1 MALLT
6 RIHNLFPVWLLL
18 AILLSP
24 NLLLGAQSATPDGDW
39 WQKSSAAEQEGFIL
53 GYGECYASADSTR
66 VREISDEAD
75 IRIAV
80 STYYQSHASERHRP
94 TAKVLQDVWS
104 GHINVRGSKPA
115 REGEGWRERHGF
127 LDGGW
132 WKGSNPSEQLG
143 FVEGYVT
150 CHNAEQKHQPPLR
163 HLPSMYVSQVSYWY
177 DQPGDDDAV
186 AQRRAT
192 KIQEVLTRI
201 EMPAVAGKR

>member
-1 MALLT
+1 MSIPARL
-6 RIHNLFPVWLLL
+6 HNQVYFSLLL
-18 AILLSP
+18 CSLLSP
-24 NLLLGAQSATPDGDW
+24 ALLLGAQSATPDGDW

-80 STYYQSHASERHRP
+80 STYYQSHAAERHRP
-94 TAKVLQDVWS
+94 TAKVLQVVWS
-104 GHINVRGSKPA
+104 GHIVVRGSKPA

-143 FVEGYVT
+143 FVEGYVA
-150 CHNAEQKHQPPLR
+150 CHNAEERKQPPLR
-163 HLPSMYVSQVSYWY
+163 HLPSLYVSQVSSWY
-177 DQPGDDDAV
+177 DQAGDEDAV

-192 KIQEVLTRI
+192 KIQEVLTRLD
-201 EMPAVAGKR
+201 MPAVAGKR